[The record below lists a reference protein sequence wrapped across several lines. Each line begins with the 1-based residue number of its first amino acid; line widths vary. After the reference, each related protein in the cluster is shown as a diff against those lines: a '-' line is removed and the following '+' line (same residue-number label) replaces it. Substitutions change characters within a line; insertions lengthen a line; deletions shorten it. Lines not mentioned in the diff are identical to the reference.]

1 MDCEKKSNMVNFA
14 PIVVLVLAL
23 CVLGFSKYHDYEK
36 TKAVAEKHIQIVT
49 ATDRNCNDCHLGASF
64 VNLFNNP
71 AVKDNDNVVIAIMD
85 KAKIKR
91 W

>member
-1 MDCEKKSNMVNFA
+1 MDAEKKSNVANFA
-14 PIVVLVLAL
+14 PIAVLVLAL
-23 CVLGFSKYHDYEK
+23 GALGYSKYNDFSVAK
-36 TKAVAEKHIQIVT
+36 DVAEKHIRIVT

-64 VNLFNNP
+64 INLFNNA